1 MSGPSEVVLDQVLM
15 EVKVRHPRLEQDI
28 GFLRIS
34 FQHSIHIS
42 GHVDIKTAGHSRGS
56 ATIADISTLGERPD
70 GDLKFI
76 GQFYFF
82 FLVIS
87 NIFRCNNSR
96 RDKHVLSRMWNM
108 SWALLFLSNAIV
120 TLVI

>member
-82 FLVIS
+82 WS
-87 NIFRCNNSR
+87 S
-96 RDKHVLSRMWNM
+96 
-108 SWALLFLSNAIV
+108 V
-120 TLVI
+120 TFSGATTAEGINTSCRGCGTCHGLYSS